1 MKKLAA
7 LIFAGW
13 MMALFCLSA
22 FAGDIPEALSYE
34 DDAKVFIGTLLNF
47 SNSPLGNAENEKEV
61 TVHPTL
67 KIKGD
72 VEVGK
77 DDSYEYCSFGKDVPE
92 AGAEYLFGWLGN
104 TSVYAYRVKSRT
116 EDNISIHITDEFSE
130 RIQSYLDEGLYERA
144 EIARQNVGRKITLS
158 NYMETTREITEK
170 VTFSLNGTTYDIDV
184 EDFFNVSDKILIT
197 DVKNRIFKR
206 MGSEDWADDIL
217 YITIT
222 HRQDT
227 LYDGFSPSTFAC
239 VSRFCE
245 VDRYSQMMSRLPN
258 CDFTMEWEDLST
270 LYEFF
275 PFDVQKELYKKNEQE
290 NGETAPSIPKKTYT
304 PWVVG
309 GGAVGVILLGIL
321 IYLIRRK
328 KA

>member
-1 MKKLAA
+1 MKKLTA
-7 LIFAGW
+7 LIFAVW
-13 MMALFCLSA
+13 MIALLCVPA
-22 FAGDIPEALSYE
+22 FSGDIPEALSYE

-47 SNSPLGNAENEKEV
+47 SNSPLSNSETEKEV
-61 TVHPTL
+61 TVLPTL

-92 AGAEYLFGWLGN
+92 AGAEYLFGWLSN
-104 TSVYAYRVKSRT
+104 TSVYAYKVASRT
-116 EDNISIHITDEFSE
+116 EDEITLHITDEFSE
-130 RIQSYLDEGLYERA
+130 RIQNYLDEGLYEKS

-158 NYMETTREITEK
+158 NYMETTQDITEK
-170 VTFSLNGTTYDIDV
+170 VTFSLNGMMYDIDV
-184 EDFFNVSDKILIT
+184 EDFFDVSDKILIT
-197 DVKNRIFKR
+197 DVKNQIFKR
-206 MGSEDWADDIL
+206 MGASDWADDIL

-222 HRQDT
+222 HRQDV
-227 LYDGFSPSTFAC
+227 LYDGFPKSTFAC

-258 CDFTMEWEDLST
+258 CDFTMKWEDLSK
-270 LYEFF
+270 LYEFL
-275 PFDVQKELYKKNEQE
+275 PFDVQKELYEKNEQE
-290 NGETAPSIPKKTYT
+290 NVEVAPSIPKKTYT

-309 GGAVGVILLGIL
+309 GGAVGLILLVILT
-321 IYLIRRK
+321 YLIRRK